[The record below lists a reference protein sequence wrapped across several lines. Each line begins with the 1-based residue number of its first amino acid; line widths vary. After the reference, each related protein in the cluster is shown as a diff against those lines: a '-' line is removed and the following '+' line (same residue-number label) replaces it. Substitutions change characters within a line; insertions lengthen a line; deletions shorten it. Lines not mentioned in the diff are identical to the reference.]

1 MSYVKRTL
9 QEGETI
15 ELTAKLHWINY
26 VYPMLLL
33 LLAGVLWLFYIT
45 PGGFNKSDFFWL
57 VVLCGGYGVYEF
69 LKRWVMEMVVTNK
82 RVVLR
87 KGILAID
94 SDELKNAKIEG
105 IEVEMTV
112 LGRILNYGDVCFAG
126 VGVNRFKFPAVANP
140 REVKT
145 RADEIV
151 GE

>member
-9 QEGETI
+9 QADEKV

-26 VYPMLLL
+26 VYPVFLFMVSS
-33 LLAGVLWLFYIT
+33 ALWLFYVT
-45 PGGFNKSDFFWL
+45 PSSFNKSDFFWL
-57 VVLCGGYGVYEF
+57 VIFCAGYGVYEF

-87 KGILAID
+87 KGIIAID

-126 VGVNRFKFPAVANP
+126 VGINKFKFPAVARP

-145 RADEIV
+145 KADEIV